1 MEAIEAVL
9 ELTKERDELAN
20 TVDVYEEMLA
30 SLVGE
35 TVTLTIGRKNHKR
48 FVECTVTEF
57 HGADGWELTSTD
69 DDGEVYMVT
78 FDDFVKGKVR
88 LT

>member
-20 TVDVYEEMLA
+20 TVEVYEEMLA

-35 TVTLTIGRKNHKR
+35 TVMLTIGRKSHKR

-57 HGADGWELTSTD
+57 HGADGWELTST
-69 DDGEVYMVT
+69 EHNEIHMVT
-78 FDDFVKGKVR
+78 FDDFVKGKVQ
-88 LT
+88 LA

>member
-9 ELTKERDELAN
+9 NLTKERDELAS
-20 TVDVYEEMLA
+20 TIETYEDMLA

-35 TVTLTIGRKNHKR
+35 TVIITLGRKSHKR

-57 HGADGWELTSTD
+57 HGADGWELTSTED
-69 DDGEVYMVT
+69 SEVYIIT
-78 FDDFVKGKVR
+78 FDDFVKGKVQ
-88 LT
+88 LA

>member
-9 ELTKERDELAN
+9 NLTKERDELAS
-20 TVDVYEEMLA
+20 TIETYEDMLA

-35 TVTLTIGRKNHKR
+35 TVMLTIGRKSHKR

-57 HGADGWELTSTD
+57 HGADGWELTSTED
-69 DDGEVYMVT
+69 NEVYIIT
-78 FDDFVKGKVR
+78 FDDFVKGKVQ
-88 LT
+88 LA